1 MPCRGSRVRIPSPA
15 LFFIVKGKVVVGL
28 SGGVDSSVAAL
39 LLKEAGYEVVGV
51 SVLLNPEG
59 GNPNS
64 CCSISALHLAR
75 RVAAKLDI
83 PFHTLD
89 YSEGFRREI
98 ITYFI
103 DEYRRGRTPNPCL
116 LCNRDY
122 KLKALFDFADE
133 IGADYVA
140 TGHYVRK
147 TSISGV
153 PLLRRGPDFR
163 KDQSYFLFRIPRE
176 WIPRLLFPVGDMS
189 KEEVRRMALE
199 RSLPT
204 AKRPESQ
211 DLCFIKGDYRD
222 FLKERG
228 VEGRRGRFIYHG
240 RVVGYHDG
248 AHNFTV
254 GQRRGLGVSVGR
266 RVYVRAIV
274 GDDVILG
281 DLREVMARRIT
292 VKDLNWHLLPGRE
305 FEANVQIRASSRPGK
320 GRVVVEGD
328 TAQVLLYEPLFAPAP
343 GQGAAFYIGD
353 VLIGGGTIEEYS
365 P

>member
-1 MPCRGSRVRIPSPA
+1 M
-15 LFFIVKGKVVVGL
+15 
-28 SGGVDSSVAAL
+28 DSSVAAL
-39 LLKEAGYEVVGV
+39 LLKEAGYEVIGV

-59 GNPNS
+59 GSPNS
-64 CCSISALHLAR
+64 CCSISSIHIAR
-75 RVAAKLDI
+75 RVAVKLGI

-89 YSEGFRREI
+89 YSEGFRRDV
-98 ITYFI
+98 ITYFVE
-103 DEYRRGRTPNPCL
+103 EYRRGRTPNPCL
-116 LCNRDY
+116 ICNRDY
-122 KLKALFDFADE
+122 KLKALFVFAKE
-133 IGADYVA
+133 IGADFVA

-147 TSISGV
+147 AHLSGV

-176 WIPRLLFPVGDMS
+176 WIERFLFPVGEMG
-189 KEEVRRMALE
+189 KEEVRKIALE
-199 RSLPT
+199 RGLPT
-204 AKRPESQ
+204 ARRPESQ
-211 DLCFIKGDYRD
+211 DLCFVGKDYRA

-228 VEGRRGRFIYHG
+228 VEGRKGRFIYRG
-240 RVVGYHDG
+240 KVVGYHGG

-281 DLREVMARRIT
+281 EYGDVMARRIT
-292 VKDLNWHLLPGRE
+292 VRDLNWHFLPGEE
-305 FEANVQIRASSRPGK
+305 FEANVQVRASSRPGR
-320 GRVVVEGD
+320 GRVVVDGD
-328 TAQVLLYEPLFAPAP
+328 TARVLLYDPLFAPAP

-353 VLIGGGTIEEYS
+353 VLVGGGTIEEYS